1 MVELNRYLTEL
12 EKHFQDM
19 TARVTAVNKLLR
31 NKESPQIQF
40 DLKYLPK
47 MLSITFY
54 YGYRLKVKI
63 NKVNDWEYILKVPDC
78 FICNG
83 IKSNNPVCHIL
94 EGTVTGSCGIL
105 FKKKFECN
113 EIECKA
119 MDADTCTF
127 QILRKE

>member
-1 MVELNRYLTEL
+1 M
-12 EKHFQDM
+12 
-19 TARVTAVNKLLR
+19 
-31 NKESPQIQF
+31 
-40 DLKYLPK
+40 
-47 MLSITFY
+47 
-54 YGYRLKVKI
+54 
-63 NKVNDWEYILKVPDC
+63 PDC